1 MVRGIFGRR
10 KLAADECEKR
20 DLTAKD
26 SKDTK
31 KENHHRGLR
40 GHRDDG
46 GLPQISLISQIKSGE
61 AVAKTLSRKHEFT
74 G

>member
-1 MVRGIFGRR
+1 MVVRGIFGRR

-40 GHRDDG
+40 GHRDDDDG
-46 GLPQISLISQIKSGE
+46 N
-61 AVAKTLSRKHEFT
+61 
-74 G
+74 